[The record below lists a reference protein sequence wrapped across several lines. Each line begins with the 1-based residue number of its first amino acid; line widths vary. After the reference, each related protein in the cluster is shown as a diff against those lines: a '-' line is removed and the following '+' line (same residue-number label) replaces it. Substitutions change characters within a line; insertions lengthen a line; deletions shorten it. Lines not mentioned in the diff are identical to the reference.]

1 MKVLLVEDD
10 PLTRRLLET
19 VIRSCGYEVTA
30 CADAETAW
38 EIYQQEAHP
47 LIVLDWVLPGMD
59 GLQLCRRMR
68 LLPQGNWSVIL
79 IITVRDQV
87 EDLRE
92 VLEAGADDYLSK
104 PVDVRLLKVRLAI
117 AERRIRDLLER
128 KRAEEAMRLRDRAIA
143 AASSGIAITDPNQ
156 PDNPVIYC
164 NPALE
169 RITGYT
175 QAEILGRNLRFLQ
188 GPDTDPATISEIRN
202 ALREERECWVVL
214 KNYRKDGSPF
224 WNELTIAP
232 VRDEKG
238 RLTHFIGVQTDIT
251 QRKRDEETI
260 RHLAYDDALT
270 GLPNRTLFNDR
281 LTLALAQ
288 AHRNQGRLAV
298 MLMDLDRFK
307 IINDTLGH
315 AVGDQLLRGVARRL
329 INSLREGDTVARLG
343 DDEFAFLLPGM
354 DQVEDV
360 AKTAQKIIEIL
371 KSAFYFEGHELHV
384 TPSIGIALYPNDGED
399 AQTLLKNANT
409 ALHRA
414 KEQGRNTYQ
423 LYTPAMNATALER
436 LALESRL
443 YRALEREEFVIYYQP
458 QINIHTGKVVGVEA
472 LVRWR
477 HPKLGLILPGKFIP
491 LAEET
496 GFIIPLGE
504 WVLLTACAQNKAWQ
518 DAGLPPLRMAVNLS
532 ISHFKREDLTKML
545 AQVLEKTGLHPSYL
559 ELELTESIGMENVE
573 RAITKLQELKALGVK
588 LSIDDFGTGYS
599 SLSYL
604 KRFPIDT
611 LKIDQS
617 FVQHIPTNPNDAAIT
632 TAIIAMAHSLNL
644 KVIAEGVETEEQLTF
659 LRPYRCDEMQG
670 FLFSKPMPAEEFIQ
684 FFREKMTD
692 NPR

>member
-1 MKVLLVEDD
+1 MKK
-10 PLTRRLLET
+10 
-19 VIRSCGYEVTA
+19 
-30 CADAETAW
+30 
-38 EIYQQEAHP
+38 
-47 LIVLDWVLPGMD
+47 
-59 GLQLCRRMR
+59 
-68 LLPQGNWSVIL
+68 
-79 IITVRDQV
+79 
-87 EDLRE
+87 
-92 VLEAGADDYLSK
+92 GA
-104 PVDVRLLKVRLAI
+104 
-117 AERRIRDLLER
+117 
-128 KRAEEAMRLRDRAIA
+128 
-143 AASSGIAITDPNQ
+143 
-156 PDNPVIYC
+156 
-164 NPALE
+164 
-169 RITGYT
+169 
-175 QAEILGRNLRFLQ
+175 
-188 GPDTDPATISEIRN
+188 
-202 ALREERECWVVL
+202 
-214 KNYRKDGSPF
+214 
-224 WNELTIAP
+224 
-232 VRDEKG
+232 
-238 RLTHFIGVQTDIT
+238 HFIGVQTDIT

-288 AHRNQGRLAV
+288 AHRNQGKLAV

-458 QINIHTGKVVGVEA
+458 QINIHTGGVVGVEA

-545 AQVLEKTGLHPSYL
+545 AQVLEKTGLHPNYL

-684 FFREKMTD
+684 FFREKMAD

>member
-38 EIYQQEAHP
+38 RIYQQDTHP
-47 LIVLDWVLPGMD
+47 LIVLDWMLPGMD

-143 AASSGIAITDPNQ
+143 AASNGIAITDPNQ

-238 RLTHFIGVQTDIT
+238 RPFYWGTDG
-251 QRKRDEETI
+251 
-260 RHLAYDDALT
+260 Y
-270 GLPNRTLFNDR
+270 
-281 LTLALAQ
+281 
-288 AHRNQGRLAV
+288 
-298 MLMDLDRFK
+298 
-307 IINDTLGH
+307 
-315 AVGDQLLRGVARRL
+315 
-329 INSLREGDTVARLG
+329 
-343 DDEFAFLLPGM
+343 
-354 DQVEDV
+354 
-360 AKTAQKIIEIL
+360 
-371 KSAFYFEGHELHV
+371 
-384 TPSIGIALYPNDGED
+384 
-399 AQTLLKNANT
+399 
-409 ALHRA
+409 
-414 KEQGRNTYQ
+414 
-423 LYTPAMNATALER
+423 
-436 LALESRL
+436 
-443 YRALEREEFVIYYQP
+443 
-458 QINIHTGKVVGVEA
+458 
-472 LVRWR
+472 
-477 HPKLGLILPGKFIP
+477 HP
-491 LAEET
+491 T
-496 GFIIPLGE
+496 
-504 WVLLTACAQNKAWQ
+504 
-518 DAGLPPLRMAVNLS
+518 
-532 ISHFKREDLTKML
+532 
-545 AQVLEKTGLHPSYL
+545 
-559 ELELTESIGMENVE
+559 
-573 RAITKLQELKALGVK
+573 
-588 LSIDDFGTGYS
+588 
-599 SLSYL
+599 
-604 KRFPIDT
+604 
-611 LKIDQS
+611 
-617 FVQHIPTNPNDAAIT
+617 
-632 TAIIAMAHSLNL
+632 
-644 KVIAEGVETEEQLTF
+644 
-659 LRPYRCDEMQG
+659 
-670 FLFSKPMPAEEFIQ
+670 
-684 FFREKMTD
+684 
-692 NPR
+692 

>member
-38 EIYQQEAHP
+38 RIYQQDTHP
-47 LIVLDWVLPGMD
+47 LIVLDWMLPGMD

-143 AASSGIAITDPNQ
+143 AASNGIAITDPNQ

-288 AHRNQGRLAV
+288 AHRNQGKLAV

-458 QINIHTGKVVGVEA
+458 QINIHTGGVVGVEA

-545 AQVLEKTGLHPSYL
+545 AQVLEKTGLHPNYL

-684 FFREKMTD
+684 FFREKMAD

>member
-38 EIYQQEAHP
+38 EIYQQDAHP
-47 LIVLDWVLPGMD
+47 LIVLDWMLPGMD
-59 GLQLCRRMR
+59 GLQLCRQMR

-143 AASSGIAITDPNQ
+143 AASNGIAITDPNQ

-288 AHRNQGRLAV
+288 AHRNQGKLAV
-298 MLMDLDRFK
+298 MLVDLDRFK

-329 INSLREGDTVARLG
+329 VSSLREGDTVARLG
-343 DDEFAFLLPGM
+343 DDEFALLLPGM
-354 DQVEDV
+354 DQIEDV

-399 AQTLLKNANT
+399 AQTLLKNANM

-436 LALESRL
+436 LALENRL

-458 QINIHTGKVVGVEA
+458 QINIHTGRVVGVEA

-532 ISHFKREDLTKML
+532 ISHFKREDLAKML

-617 FVQHIPTNPNDAAIT
+617 FVQHIPTNPNDTAIT

-684 FFREKMTD
+684 FFREKMAD

>member
-38 EIYQQEAHP
+38 EIYQQEAH
-47 LIVLDWVLPGMD
+47 LLVVLDWMLPGID

-68 LLPQGNWSVIL
+68 SLPQGNWSVIL

-117 AERRIRDLLER
+117 AERRIHDLLER

-143 AASSGIAITDPNQ
+143 AASNGIAITDPNQ

-175 QAEILGRNLRFLQ
+175 QEEILGRNLRFLQ

-202 ALREERECWVVL
+202 ALKEERECWVVL

-238 RLTHFIGVQTDIT
+238 RLTHFIGVQADIT

-288 AHRNQGRLAV
+288 AHRNREKLAI
-298 MLMDLDRFK
+298 MLVDLDRFK

-315 AVGDQLLRGVARRL
+315 AIGDQLLRGVAQRL
-329 INSLREGDTVARLG
+329 VSSLREGDTVARLG
-343 DDEFAFLLPGM
+343 DDEFALLLPGM
-354 DQVEDV
+354 DQIEDV
-360 AKTAQKIIEIL
+360 AKTAQKIIEIV
-371 KSAFYFEGHELHV
+371 KSAFYFEGHELYV

-399 AQTLLKNANT
+399 VQTLLKNANT

-458 QINIHTGKVVGVEA
+458 QINIHTGRVVGVEA

-518 DAGLPPLRMAVNLS
+518 DAGFPPLRMAVNLS

-545 AQVLEKTGLHPSYL
+545 TQVLEKTGLPPSYL

-573 RAITKLQELKALGVK
+573 RAITKLRELKALGVK

-617 FVQHIPTNPNDAAIT
+617 FVQHIPTNPSDAAIT

-644 KVIAEGVETEEQLTF
+644 KVIAEGVETEEQLAF

-670 FLFSKPMPAEEFIQ
+670 FLFSKPLPAEEFIR
-684 FFREKMTD
+684 FFQER
-692 NPR
+692 NNR